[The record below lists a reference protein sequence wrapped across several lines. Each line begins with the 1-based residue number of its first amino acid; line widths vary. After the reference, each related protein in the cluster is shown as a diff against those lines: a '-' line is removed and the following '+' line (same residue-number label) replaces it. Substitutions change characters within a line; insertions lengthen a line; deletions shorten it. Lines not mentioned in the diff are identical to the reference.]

1 MKKSLKKRNL
11 ENKITI
17 FFQKPPQF
25 GEHSNEPF
33 QNQHT
38 IIFPIFSAQT
48 HLFLPIKQEKLH
60 QMMNCMLILKRFIG
74 MFPRFWRFLNKF
86 SDFFSN
92 YFFFK
97 LFFILQRFFSEIS
110 GKNVLNPGIR
120 TF

>member
-48 HLFLPIKQEKLH
+48 HLFLNQK
-60 QMMNCMLILKRFIG
+60 
-74 MFPRFWRFLNKF
+74 
-86 SDFFSN
+86 
-92 YFFFK
+92 
-97 LFFILQRFFSEIS
+97 
-110 GKNVLNPGIR
+110 
-120 TF
+120 

>member
-38 IIFPIFSAQT
+38 IH
-48 HLFLPIKQEKLH
+48 HLMKCLLFNGQKSLQNYLSKTKQYE
-60 QMMNCMLILKRFIG
+60 N
-74 MFPRFWRFLNKF
+74 
-86 SDFFSN
+86 
-92 YFFFK
+92 
-97 LFFILQRFFSEIS
+97 
-110 GKNVLNPGIR
+110 
-120 TF
+120 